1 MGQEVA
7 ARWRNTNHYLAT
19 VIELFTGET
28 TSLSKADKDVKQNE
42 RDSEPTNIKSVPADV
57 EETINGEKSKGKA
70 GPLKK
75 AQKPAKVIEKKKN
88 KKTKN
93 KKPVTNEDGGS
104 DDSSEEINVIEVDV
118 KKKKKEIEAEKK
130 KNKEAVMA
138 ASQQV
143 AASLFSKKTI
153 EIGPSDVI
161 PDNFHLLAPGA
172 SIAVNTLWLHDIL
185 SSLTKQRQ
193 KREKKAD
200 KKGLTIREDR
210 NVEILKRLMDG
221 FFDPWDLAVEG
232 GTASF
237 KDNAVFNALQL
248 YATHH
253 LKMSIPVFKKAGTQ
267 KWFQPDRLLKDA
279 GSKEHQV

>member
-143 AASLFSKKTI
+143 AASLFSKKTSLLRFQI
-153 EIGPSDVI
+153 LPS
-161 PDNFHLLAPGA
+161 
-172 SIAVNTLWLHDIL
+172 
-185 SSLTKQRQ
+185 
-193 KREKKAD
+193 REKGSINQKQD
-200 KKGLTIREDR
+200 QMYKWQI
-210 NVEILKRLMDG
+210 ILKLDQAM
-221 FFDPWDLAVEG
+221 
-232 GTASF
+232 SF
-237 KDNAVFNALQL
+237 Q
-248 YATHH
+248 TT
-253 LKMSIPVFKKAGTQ
+253 SICWP
-267 KWFQPDRLLKDA
+267 
-279 GSKEHQV
+279 QVLP